1 MPARRRKPLARGE
14 QAIVLI
20 PEKDAIRRVRDL
32 CRREISRRI
41 GGRCSAVSP
50 RRANTSAF
58 ACCNSSSIVR
68 RRFASKAWP
77 SGSTEE
83 STVLLLPSLVI
94 DKRTASR
101 GLDILARSI

>member
-50 RRANTSAF
+50 R
-58 ACCNSSSIVR
+58 
-68 RRFASKAWP
+68 
-77 SGSTEE
+77 
-83 STVLLLPSLVI
+83 
-94 DKRTASR
+94 
-101 GLDILARSI
+101 